1 MPNWCNNSITIT
13 GPAEKILDIWSKA
26 QDPDLDKGLLD
37 AMVPMPA
44 ELEGTTAPSDGANWY
59 AWRCENW
66 GTKWDID
73 LEGLELESDENG
85 TATISGWFD
94 SAWSPP
100 IEAYQTFCDEDS
112 DCSIEATY
120 EEGGMDF
127 AGMYKDGEH
136 LGLDGISDIARLKVH
151 SGNSDNPLYDMLDA
165 EMDLTESRRDYIE
178 EEDAEAEED
187 EDEEFDSVP
196 TGL

>member
-26 QDPDLDKGLLD
+26 QDPDSGLIN

-66 GTKWDID
+66 GTKWDVD
-73 LEGLELESDENG
+73 LDGLELESEDG

-100 IEAYQTFCDEDS
+100 TSAYETFCDENP
-112 DCSIEATY
+112 DCSITAFY
-120 EEGGMDF
+120 EEGGCCFVGKWDNESGDDYHEYADATSETIGSMVPKYLVDEF
-127 AGMYKDGEH
+127 E
-136 LGLDGISDIARLKVH
+136 LDQRL
-151 SGNSDNPLYDMLDA
+151 A
-165 EMDLTESRRDYIE
+165 EY
-178 EEDAEAEED
+178 EED

-196 TGL
+196 TGI

>member
-26 QDPDLDKGLLD
+26 QDPDSGLIN

-66 GTKWDID
+66 GTKWDVD
-73 LEGLELESDENG
+73 LDGLELEAADG

-100 IEAYQTFCDEDS
+100 TSAYETFCDENP
-112 DCSIEATY
+112 DCSIEAFY
-120 EEGGMDF
+120 EESGCCFVGKWDSDSGDDYHEYADATSETIGSMVPKYLVDEF
-127 AGMYKDGEH
+127 E
-136 LGLDGISDIARLKVH
+136 LDVRL
-151 SGNSDNPLYDMLDA
+151 
-165 EMDLTESRRDYIE
+165 E
-178 EEDAEAEED
+178 EYEADEECEED
-187 EDEEFDSVP
+187 EDEECEEDEEFDSTP

>member
-26 QDPDLDKGLLD
+26 QATKLPGLIN

-44 ELEGTTAPSDGANWY
+44 ELEDGAPHGGAVNWY

-66 GTKWDID
+66 GTKWDVD
-73 LEGLELESDENG
+73 LDGLELEAADG

-100 IEAYQTFCDEDS
+100 TSAYETFCDENP
-112 DCSIEATY
+112 DCSITAFY
-120 EEGGMDF
+120 EEGGCCFVGKWDNESGDDYHEYADATSETIGSMVPKYLVDEF
-127 AGMYKDGEH
+127 E
-136 LGLDGISDIARLKVH
+136 LDVRL
-151 SGNSDNPLYDMLDA
+151 A
-165 EMDLTESRRDYIE
+165 EYEADEDE
-178 EEDAEAEED
+178 EE
-187 EDEEFDSVP
+187 EDEEFDSTP

>member
-26 QDPDLDKGLLD
+26 QATKLPGLIN

-66 GTKWDID
+66 GTKWDVD
-73 LEGLELESDENG
+73 LDGLELEAADG

-100 IEAYQTFCDEDS
+100 TSAYETFCDENP
-112 DCSIEATY
+112 DCSITAFY
-120 EEGGMDF
+120 EEGGCCFVGKWDNESGDDYHEYADATSETIGSMVPKYLVDEF
-127 AGMYKDGEH
+127 E
-136 LGLDGISDIARLKVH
+136 LDVRL
-151 SGNSDNPLYDMLDA
+151 A
-165 EMDLTESRRDYIE
+165 EY
-178 EEDAEAEED
+178 EED

-196 TGL
+196 TGI